1 MDLRVYYTKIREAM
15 AALPGEFVVLVSR
28 ETPDGGKPGIP
39 AEASKLVAARMIV
52 EGRARLAT
60 QDETCEYYQ
69 REEELRAKAAQD
81 AAPARLQVAVLSEK
95 DIEALKSARPVQ
107 PPIKSK

>member
-15 AALPGEFVVLVSR
+15 AALPGEFVVLISR

-39 AEASKLVAARMIV
+39 SEASNTVAARMIV

-60 QDETCEYYQ
+60 VEETSQYYRQ
-69 REEELRAKAAQD
+69 EEAGRAKAVRD
-81 AAPARLQVAVLSEK
+81 AAPARLQVVLSEN
-95 DIEALKSARPVQ
+95 DLEALKSIRPVQ
-107 PPIKSK
+107 PPVKTK